1 MANSVRLS
9 IFGVV
14 LEKQVQNF
22 VNSVPDESFN
32 NSFIFDFQ
40 PGFLGALSSLKR
52 LVSGD
57 VLLSYISNKVRFN
70 STLIS
75 EDAIGSKFNYTH
87 ISFISK
93 SNAKF
98 SKLYWGVN
106 RGNDTC
112 SQTNFDLE
120 NSMVVSVFPDLS
132 RLRVIDCFRTKNV
145 NPDFVNNVP
154 HFDFK

>member
-1 MANSVRLS
+1 MWNKSCQIANSVRLS

-112 SQTNFDLE
+112 S
-120 NSMVVSVFPDLS
+120 
-132 RLRVIDCFRTKNV
+132 
-145 NPDFVNNVP
+145 
-154 HFDFK
+154 

>member
-1 MANSVRLS
+1 MVH
-9 IFGVV
+9 
-14 LEKQVQNF
+14 
-22 VNSVPDESFN
+22 SVPDESFN
-32 NSFIFDFQ
+32 NSCIFDFQ

-70 STLIS
+70 PTLIS
-75 EDAIGSKFNYTH
+75 DDAVGLKFNYIH
-87 ISFISK
+87 ICFISR

-98 SKLYWGVN
+98 PKFYLGLN

-120 NSMVVSVFPDLS
+120 NSMVVSVFPDLVS
-132 RLRVIDCFRTKNV
+132 
-145 NPDFVNNVP
+145 
-154 HFDFK
+154 FKRY

>member
-1 MANSVRLS
+1 MLIAYFGQYLKKEKWGKCEIKGAKSQLPSDFVKSWFELFKLS
-9 IFGVV
+9 IFGVI

-70 STLIS
+70 PTLIS
-75 EDAIGSKFNYTH
+75 EDTIGLKFNYTH

-98 SKLYWGVN
+98 PKLY
-106 RGNDTC
+106 
-112 SQTNFDLE
+112 
-120 NSMVVSVFPDLS
+120 
-132 RLRVIDCFRTKNV
+132 
-145 NPDFVNNVP
+145 
-154 HFDFK
+154 